1 MIGCECRSVHV
12 CVGVCVNER
21 VGVSERGLYRSVLV
35 LVSGVREC
43 LSMREW
49 NV

>member
-1 MIGCECRSVHV
+1 MREGY
-12 CVGVCVNER
+12 
-21 VGVSERGLYRSVLV
+21 RGLQRSVLV